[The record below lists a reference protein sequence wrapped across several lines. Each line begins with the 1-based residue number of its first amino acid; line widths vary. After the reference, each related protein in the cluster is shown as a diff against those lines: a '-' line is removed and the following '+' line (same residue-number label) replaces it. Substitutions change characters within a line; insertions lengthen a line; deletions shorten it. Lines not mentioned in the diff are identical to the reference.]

1 MRAPSWRPSGP
12 PARCR
17 SPNTC
22 CDMRPGWSP
31 PPIPTG
37 ASSTPSGA
45 MCAGA
50 PARAGCRRSCS
61 PVKSAR
67 CWRVDTTSP
76 STIWQPSPSR
86 RSATGSSFSSRRRPT
101 GSRPTASSAKSSSTP
116 PRNPP
121 TTEMAAALLE
131 PALLRRLEG
140 LALQVRRAV
149 SGQMGGERRSRR
161 RGQSVEFADFRNYTP
176 GDDFRLI
183 DWNAYARLDRFMLR
197 LFTAEEELPLS
208 LFVDL
213 SGSMD
218 WGKPNKAETA
228 RRLAGAIAYVALAAL
243 DRVRLTVFAD
253 GPTSGGAPYRGRRA
267 AAELFARLQSL
278 PTGGVTNYQKLV
290 WPIGRQRPG
299 MTVLITD
306 GLGEPSIDPALAA
319 LQRAQQEGAVL
330 QLLAPPEIAPDW
342 SGDARLKDAETGLER
357 EFTATPLTQGN
368 YLRALAQRTDEIERV
383 AHRRGLRVA
392 RHSPA
397 QPLDQMVQITLRRL
411 GLLA

>member
-1 MRAPSWRPSGP
+1 VAP
-12 PARCR
+12 
-17 SPNTC
+17 
-22 CDMRPGWSP
+22 
-31 PPIPTG
+31 
-37 ASSTPSGA
+37 
-45 MCAGA
+45 
-50 PARAGCRRSCS
+50 
-61 PVKSAR
+61 
-67 CWRVDTTSP
+67 
-76 STIWQPSPSR
+76 
-86 RSATGSSFSSRRRPT
+86 
-101 GSRPTASSAKSSSTP
+101 
-116 PRNPP
+116 
-121 TTEMAAALLE
+121 LLE
-131 PALLRRLEG
+131 PSLLRRLEA

-197 LFTAEEELPLS
+197 LFVAEEELPLS
-208 LFVDL
+208 IFLDL

-267 AAELFARLQSL
+267 AAALFARLQSF
-278 PTGGVTNYQKLV
+278 PAGGVTNYEKLV

-299 MTVLITD
+299 MSVVISD
-306 GLGEPSIDPALAA
+306 GLGEPGVDTALTA

-330 QLLAPPEIAPDW
+330 QLLAPQELTPDW
-342 SGDARLKDAETGLER
+342 SGDARLRDAETGVER
-357 EFTATPLTQGN
+357 EFTATPLTQGA
-368 YLRALAQRTDEIERV
+368 YLNALKQRTDDIERA
-383 AHRRGLRVA
+383 AHRRGLRFA
-392 RHSPA
+392 RLSTSEPI
-397 QPLDQMVQITLRRL
+397 DEMVQLTLRRI

>member
-1 MRAPSWRPSGP
+1 M
-12 PARCR
+12 
-17 SPNTC
+17 
-22 CDMRPGWSP
+22 
-31 PPIPTG
+31 
-37 ASSTPSGA
+37 
-45 MCAGA
+45 
-50 PARAGCRRSCS
+50 
-61 PVKSAR
+61 
-67 CWRVDTTSP
+67 
-76 STIWQPSPSR
+76 
-86 RSATGSSFSSRRRPT
+86 
-101 GSRPTASSAKSSSTP
+101 PTAP
-116 PRNPP
+116 
-121 TTEMAAALLE
+121 LLE
-131 PALLRRLEG
+131 PALLRRLES

-197 LFTAEEELPLS
+197 LFVAEEELPLS

-253 GPTSGGAPYRGRRA
+253 GPTSGGAPSRGRRA
-267 AAELFARLQSL
+267 ATQLFARLQSV
-278 PTGGVTNYQKLV
+278 PAGGVTNYEKLV

-306 GLGEPSIDPALAA
+306 GLGVAPIDPALAA

-330 QLLAPPEIAPDW
+330 QLLAPQEITPDW
-342 SGDARLKDAETGLER
+342 SGDARLRDAETGLER
-357 EFTATPLTQGN
+357 EFTATPLTQGG
-368 YLRALAQRTDEIERV
+368 YLRALGQRTHDIERT
-383 AHRRGLRVA
+383 ALRRGLRFA
-392 RHSPA
+392 RLSTA
-397 QPLDQMVQITLRRL
+397 QPIDEMVQVTLRRL

>member
-1 MRAPSWRPSGP
+1 
-12 PARCR
+12 
-17 SPNTC
+17 
-22 CDMRPGWSP
+22 
-31 PPIPTG
+31 
-37 ASSTPSGA
+37 
-45 MCAGA
+45 
-50 PARAGCRRSCS
+50 
-61 PVKSAR
+61 
-67 CWRVDTTSP
+67 
-76 STIWQPSPSR
+76 
-86 RSATGSSFSSRRRPT
+86 
-101 GSRPTASSAKSSSTP
+101 
-116 PRNPP
+116 
-121 TTEMAAALLE
+121 MAAPLLE

-176 GDDFRLI
+176 GDDYRLI

-197 LFTAEEELPLS
+197 LFVAEEELPLS

-267 AAELFARLQSL
+267 AGELFARLQSF
-278 PTGGVTNYQKLV
+278 PAGGPTNYARLV

-299 MTVLITD
+299 MSVLISD
-306 GLGEPSIDPALAA
+306 GLGEPGMDDALAA

-330 QLLAPPEIAPDW
+330 QLLAPQEITPDW
-342 SGDARLKDAETGLER
+342 TGDARLKDAETGAER
-357 EFTATPLTQGN
+357 EFTATPVTQGA
-368 YLRALAQRTDEIERV
+368 YLRALGQRTTAIERA
-383 AHRRGLRVA
+383 AHRRGLRFA
-392 RHSPA
+392 RLSTAEPIE
-397 QPLDQMVQITLRRL
+397 DMVQLTLRRI